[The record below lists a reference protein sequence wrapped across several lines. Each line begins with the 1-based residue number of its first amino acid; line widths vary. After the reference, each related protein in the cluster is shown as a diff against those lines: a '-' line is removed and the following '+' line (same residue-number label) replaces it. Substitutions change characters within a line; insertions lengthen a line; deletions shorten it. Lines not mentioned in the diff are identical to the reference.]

1 MITLTQTESTLSLSA
16 NIRPK
21 GYEGAEFVPEG
32 LTVEVVGRNNGA
44 LLQHLK
50 GNIEGDRLSVDID
63 LDDVQDVDIYDLV
76 INYRLRDARYVRG
89 YRAVNI
95 IETAFEA
102 RRSENTSI
110 LGGGNTARATVIT
123 PVASEG
129 ANAGGACRCAGQAL
143 DINALLRAE
152 IDSNAF
158 EPALSQDES
167 YMLFMSGGSFSPNL
181 GTALYNIAT
190 EFGWLGSNFN
200 QLSQR
205 VVYLEAEVAELKQKC
220 NGGLPLTGDYSD
232 SPKVKPVD
240 EVIVK
245 PAVPVKEV
253 SETITVVNPD
263 EQFFGMSSEEE
274 KIQEPDGVI
283 KADN

>member
-44 LLQHLK
+44 LLQHLN

-76 INYRLRDARYVRG
+76 INYRLRDARYIRG

-129 ANAGGACRCAGQAL
+129 ANAGTAQELDLANLRPEQVEALKKALGINANASQGSGQADFSALSPEQIEALKQALGISETAGAGQEL
-143 DINALLRAE
+143 DINALLKAE
-152 IDSNAF
+152 IDPNAF
-158 EPALSQDES
+158 EKVGEVYQESVELFFGGNKTFAEALAQLCYYVNRADGMASD
-167 YMLFMSGGSFSPNL
+167 MAGDL
-181 GTALYNIAT
+181 LYKGILDVDKYADKYGLIAT
-190 EFGWLGSNFN
+190 M
-200 QLSQR
+200 
-205 VVYLEAEVAELKQKC
+205 
-220 NGGLPLTGDYSD
+220 PMD
-232 SPKVKPVD
+232 
-240 EVIVK
+240 
-245 PAVPVKEV
+245 
-253 SETITVVNPD
+253 
-263 EQFFGMSSEEE
+263 
-274 KIQEPDGVI
+274 
-283 KADN
+283 

>member
-44 LLQHLK
+44 LLQHLN

-76 INYRLRDARYVRG
+76 INYRLRDARYIRG

-110 LGGGNTARATVIT
+110 LGGGNSARATVIT

-129 ANAGGACRCAGQAL
+129 ANAGTAQELDLANLSPEQIEALKQALGISETAGAGQEL
-143 DINALLRAE
+143 DVNALLKAE
-152 IDSNAF
+152 IDPNAF
-158 EPALSQDES
+158 EKVGEVYQEAFKSFFGGNKTFAEAL
-167 YMLFMSGGSFSPNL
+167 
-181 GTALYNIAT
+181 
-190 EFGWLGSNFN
+190 
-200 QLSQR
+200 
-205 VVYLEAEVAELKQKC
+205 AELC
-220 NGGLPLTGDYSD
+220 YYADRANGIADDVVGDLLYKGILDANKYDKYGLAA
-232 SPKVKPVD
+232 
-240 EVIVK
+240 IM
-245 PAVPVKEV
+245 
-253 SETITVVNPD
+253 PD
-263 EQFFGMSSEEE
+263 
-274 KIQEPDGVI
+274 
-283 KADN
+283 